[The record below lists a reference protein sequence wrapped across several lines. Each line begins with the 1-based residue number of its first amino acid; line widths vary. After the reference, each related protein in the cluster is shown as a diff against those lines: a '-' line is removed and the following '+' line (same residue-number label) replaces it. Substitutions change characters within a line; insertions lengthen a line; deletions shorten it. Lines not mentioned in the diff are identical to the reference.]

1 MLTLK
6 LITEEKDRVVRGLEK
21 KHFPNAAEAVE
32 EVLNVD
38 KTRRQ
43 AQAELDANLSK
54 AKKMA
59 AEIGGLMKQGK
70 KQEAEEVKA
79 EVAQLKEANRK
90 LEETKSEA
98 EAKLVTLLCAIPN
111 IPYEIVPEGSGAEDN
126 WVVKSSLKECVE
138 GKDTVGNWD
147 ANHVCLTGNWPRSTT

>member
-43 AQAELDANLSK
+43 A
-54 AKKMA
+54 
-59 AEIGGLMKQGK
+59 
-70 KQEAEEVKA
+70 
-79 EVAQLKEANRK
+79 
-90 LEETKSEA
+90 
-98 EAKLVTLLCAIPN
+98 
-111 IPYEIVPEGSGAEDN
+111 
-126 WVVKSSLKECVE
+126 
-138 GKDTVGNWD
+138 
-147 ANHVCLTGNWPRSTT
+147 

>member
-98 EAKLVTLLCAIPN
+98 EAKLVTLSFVQYPISLTRLCPKEA
-111 IPYEIVPEGSGAEDN
+111 A
-126 WVVKSSLKECVE
+126 LK
-138 GKDTVGNWD
+138 T
-147 ANHVCLTGNWPRSTT
+147 TGW